1 VIQTVYKDSGASST
15 WPMLNK
21 TNYHEWASIMKLK
34 LQARQLWDAIEYQD
48 LPYHEDRRTV
58 EAIIAAV
65 PQEMQMPLSEKGS
78 AKEAWDSIAAARIGV
93 DRVRRA
99 TLQRL
104 RSDWEKLA
112 FRPGEQIEDFT
123 LRLMALKQQLLLHGD
138 NDIDEERAV
147 ERLLRAVPP
156 KYAQL
161 RIAIETLLDFQDLTI
176 EVSGRLKTVDDM
188 EALAAEPAA
197 IGGLLLTREQWRAK
211 EKEEAAASASGKEPR
226 RRPRGGKKQR
236 GKGNRGGGDRGGGDD
251 RGADDDTCLNCGDR
265 GHWARDCR

>member
-1 VIQTVYKDSGASST
+1 MATSAERAAAAAAAAEQRARRLAVAEAAAAQAQQAAEAAVAAARNAAATAVALRRELVEEDPRDRRPFLRRSPERERRQTRSPDRDQDRRRGRARGRSPVIQTVYKDSGASST

-104 RSDWEKLA
+104 RSD
-112 FRPGEQIEDFT
+112 
-123 LRLMALKQQLLLHGD
+123 
-138 NDIDEERAV
+138 
-147 ERLLRAVPP
+147 
-156 KYAQL
+156 
-161 RIAIETLLDFQDLTI
+161 
-176 EVSGRLKTVDDM
+176 
-188 EALAAEPAA
+188 
-197 IGGLLLTREQWRAK
+197 
-211 EKEEAAASASGKEPR
+211 
-226 RRPRGGKKQR
+226 
-236 GKGNRGGGDRGGGDD
+236 
-251 RGADDDTCLNCGDR
+251 
-265 GHWARDCR
+265 

>member
-1 VIQTVYKDSGASST
+1 
-15 WPMLNK
+15 M
-21 TNYHEWASIMKLK
+21 
-34 LQARQLWDAIEYQD
+34 
-48 LPYHEDRRTV
+48 

-147 ERLLRAVPP
+147 ERLLRDVPP

-176 EVSGRLKTVDDM
+176 EEVSGRLKTLTTWRRWTRNRPPSVD
-188 EALAAEPAA
+188 
-197 IGGLLLTREQWRAK
+197 
-211 EKEEAAASASGKEPR
+211 
-226 RRPRGGKKQR
+226 
-236 GKGNRGGGDRGGGDD
+236 
-251 RGADDDTCLNCGDR
+251 CC
-265 GHWARDCR
+265 

>member
-1 VIQTVYKDSGASST
+1 MATSAERAAAAAAAAEHRAQRLAAAEAAAAQAQQAAEAAAAAARNAAATAAALRRELVEEDPPRDRRPFPRRSPERERRQTRSPDRDQDRRRGRARGRSPVIQTVYKDSGASST

-138 NDIDEERAV
+138 NDIDEERV
-147 ERLLRAVPP
+147 
-156 KYAQL
+156 
-161 RIAIETLLDFQDLTI
+161 
-176 EVSGRLKTVDDM
+176 GG
-188 EALAAEPAA
+188 EAPARRAAEVHPA
-197 IGGLLLTREQWRAK
+197 
-211 EKEEAAASASGKEPR
+211 P
-226 RRPRGGKKQR
+226 
-236 GKGNRGGGDRGGGDD
+236 DR
-251 RGADDDTCLNCGDR
+251 
-265 GHWARDCR
+265 H